1 MTILAFDL
9 GAGSGRAFSGHV
21 DGGLI
26 KAEEIHRFPNQPVQA
41 GRHLYWD
48 ILRLFHEIKQGILK
62 AKNDCGRISCI
73 GIDSWAVDF
82 GLLDQNG
89 ELLGNPYHYRD
100 PHTDGIMEEV
110 LDVLGKEEIFSHT
123 GIQLL
128 PFNTMYQLYALKK
141 ANPSLLERAETLLMI
156 PDLLRYFL
164 TGEKKSEFTN
174 ATTTQL
180 FNPNT
185 SDWDWELISLLGL
198 PAAIFPKDIL
208 KPGGE
213 AGRLMPSVCGELGV
227 PAAPVIAVGEHDTAS
242 AVVGIPAETKEFAY
256 FICGT
261 WSLIGTELDE
271 PLMTQQALDWNFTN
285 EGGVGG
291 TYRLL
296 KNIMGLWIFQ
306 RCQADWEK
314 DGKRYT
320 SGELV
325 KLAGQ
330 ADGFRSWIDPDHG
343 MFLNPVNMP
352 EAIKD
357 FCRKTDQNVPETP
370 GAIVRCV
377 LESLA
382 FKYRFILERIEALTG
397 KEYEGLHMAGGGIRN
412 ELLCQYTANV
422 LARKVWAGPAE
433 ASVIGNIAVQAIAL
447 GMFWDVWDAR
457 QAIKRSF
464 SQKTYAPKDTAAWE
478 KAYRHFTEHI
488 LGAAAGGK
496 R

>member
-26 KAEEIHRFPNQPVQA
+26 KAKEIHRFPNQPVQA
-41 GRHLYWD
+41 GQHLCWD

-82 GLLDQNG
+82 GLLDRNG

-100 PHTDGIMEEV
+100 PHTDGMMEEV
-110 LDVLGKEEIFSHT
+110 LSDLGKEKIFSHT

-128 PFNTMYQLYALKK
+128 PFNTIYQLYALKK
-141 ANPSLLERAETLLMI
+141 ANSPLLERAETLLMI

-180 FNPNT
+180 FNPKT
-185 SDWDWELISLLGL
+185 SGWDWELISSLGL
-198 PAAIFPKDIL
+198 PDAIFAKDIL
-208 KPGGE
+208 TPGSE
-213 AGRLMPSVCGELGV
+213 AGRLSPSVCEELGV

-242 AVVGIPAETKEFAY
+242 AVVGVPAESKEFAY
-256 FICGT
+256 LICGT
-261 WSLIGTELDE
+261 WSLIGTELE
-271 PLMTQQALDWNFTN
+271 APLMTKQALAWNFTN

-291 TYRLL
+291 TFRFL

-325 KLAGQ
+325 KQ
-330 ADGFRSWIDPDHG
+330 AARADAFASLIDPDDG

-352 EAIKD
+352 EAIQGY
-357 FCRKTDQNVPETP
+357 CRKTNQNVPETP
-370 GAIVRCV
+370 GEIIRCV

-382 FKYRFILERIEALTG
+382 LTYRFALERMEAMTG
-397 KEYEGLHMAGGGIRN
+397 KEYEGLHMVGGGIHN

-422 LARKVWAGPAE
+422 LARKVWAGPSE
-433 ASVIGNIAVQAIAL
+433 ASAIGNIAVQALAL
-447 GMFWDVWDAR
+447 DLFWDVQEAR
-457 QAIKRSF
+457 HAIRRSF
-464 SQKTYAPKDTAAWE
+464 SQQTYEPEDAPAWD
-478 KAYRHFTEHI
+478 KAYKHFKAHI
-488 LGAAAGGK
+488 LGALSG
-496 R
+496 RTH